1 MAVKKPVHLIEE
13 ERIYLKQI
21 LSGGTE
27 KARKLTRSRI
37 LLMADT
43 GEKDINI
50 ANALGAAKNTVRN
63 IRQRYV
69 DEGLQMAINE
79 RSRSGGPKKF
89 TGKQE
94 AKITALACSD
104 APEGRSRWTLRLLAD
119 KAVELGIVE
128 EISFNN
134 VKNIL
139 KKRAKTTFK
148 KILVYWQY
156 QYRIYMANGGCFRY
170 I

>member
-1 MAVKKPVHLIEE
+1 MAVKKPVHLTEE

-21 LSGGTE
+21 LNGGTD

-43 GEKDINI
+43 GEKDVNI
-50 ANALGAAKNTVRN
+50 ANVLGVAKNTVRN

-69 DEGLQMAINE
+69 DKGLQMAINE
-79 RSRSGGPKKF
+79 CPRSGGPKKF

-104 APEGRSRWTLRLLAD
+104 APEGRSRWTLRLLSD

-134 VKNIL
+134 VRNIL
-139 KKRAKTTFK
+139 KKTS
-148 KILVYWQY
+148 
-156 QYRIYMANGGCFRY
+156 
-170 I
+170 